1 MIGNRIDIA
10 AAYLRAGEVVAVPT
24 ETVYGL
30 ACNALRTVSVEKV
43 FDIKNRPLYDPL
55 ILHVARVEEISKYAL
70 IDNPIMQRIAKDLM
84 PGPVTLLLKKRSI
97 VPDII
102 TSGLPRVAIRVPRH
116 PVMRALLMKLD
127 FPLAAPSANP
137 FGYISPTSAVHVQD
151 QLGEKLPFIL
161 DGGPSNIGIES
172 TILGMEEDTM
182 VVYRKGGMDIDLLKE
197 YTEKFKVKSRSSSN
211 PAAPGMLVSH
221 YAPKKK
227 FLLLKNI
234 DFNELITEYGRER
247 IGVLAYNIYLEKIP
261 IRHQKLLTSESDN
274 HEAAHNLYHHMRY
287 LDSLDVDI
295 IISVLVPEK
304 GLGIAI
310 NDRIRRAASE

>member
-1 MIGNRIDIA
+1 MIGGRIDIA

-30 ACNALRTVSVEKV
+30 ACDALRPASVEKV
-43 FDIKNRPLYDPL
+43 FDVKNRPFYDPL
-55 ILHVARVEEISKYAL
+55 ILHVAGIEKISKYAIL
-70 IDNPIMQRIAKDLM
+70 DNPIMQRIAKDLM
-84 PGPVTLLLKKRSI
+84 PGPITLLLKKRNI

-102 TSGLPRVAIRVPRH
+102 TSGLPRVAIRVPKH
-116 PVMRALLMKLD
+116 PVMRALLMDLD

-151 QLGEKLPFIL
+151 QLGEKLPYIL
-161 DGGPSNIGIES
+161 DGGSSDIGIES
-172 TILGMEEDTM
+172 TILGIEEDTV

-197 YTEKFKVKSRSSSN
+197 YAENIEVKSHSSSN
-211 PAAPGMLVSH
+211 PTAPGMLVSH

-234 DFNELITEYGRER
+234 DFNELITEFGSER

-261 IRHQKLLTSESDN
+261 IRNQKLLTSESDI
-274 HEAAHNLYHHMRY
+274 HEAAHNLYRHMRC
-287 LDSLDVDI
+287 LDSLDIDI
-295 IISVLVPEK
+295 IISVLAPEK

-310 NDRIRRAASE
+310 NDRLRRAASK